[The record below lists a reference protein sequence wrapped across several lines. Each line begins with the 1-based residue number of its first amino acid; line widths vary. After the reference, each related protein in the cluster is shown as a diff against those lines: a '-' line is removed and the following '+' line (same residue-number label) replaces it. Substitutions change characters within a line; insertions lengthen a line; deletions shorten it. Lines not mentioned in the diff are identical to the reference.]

1 MAKIIKSK
9 KLISVF
15 FIALL
20 CICLGAAFIGM
31 PTSAASGNGENV
43 SDADVCNF
51 VYGDANGDGIVS
63 SADVLLLRKYMAN
76 YDYDT
81 GSSTIVL
88 GPPASEP
95 PVTTSVPVT
104 TVPVTTVPV
113 TTAPVITADPTEYA
127 VYYPLYVQEGLVYH
141 LNFAGA
147 KEGITIVGGTKYED
161 TEALAASRFA
171 AADSNYTP
179 FYAFLREGITNPF
192 SGGTATISEGGWKFV
207 TPYIYGY
214 WYDENGKLLHTSGSV
229 ATFDNFVT
237 ETGITGVPY
246 YMNGEKYVVADAKR
260 TIDGVTKTTYLLLH
274 RAHSNAIGY
283 YISSGTWGGAHYS
296 SAFGDNYINLGK
308 GNVPTFMNGGVS
320 TVVNESGKYTV
331 DLTVSVPKNSHVT
344 LFMGAPYN
352 IKDIDGVATVYPQGL
367 ANSYIV
373 TPATSNFKNVGLGYI
388 AVENVNSYS
397 FTVDATD
404 VANYNVKL
412 GFYGN
417 GASYGTQDLVSQINT
432 FANTWQYAMRNDG
445 TRTYALRVYDKLL
458 TEKDALQNHFADLAI
473 FNKLDIEEFSK
484 LETEEK
490 LYVYGAFKNVAV
502 DFDGDLQ
509 KLLDDAIDEV
519 KAPVTTAPVTTA
531 PPVVIYSVSYSANGQ
546 SGTINVNKGDSFILP
561 VVEKDGYTFSG
572 YYTGNVQVTDNAGKK
587 LSTYTL
593 SSDITVEAKYTRLPS
608 DADENGE
615 YLGNPNEL
623 YYKSTTFTHKIARNP
638 WDMIL
643 YNGKLYVGGG
653 YYGGG
658 WVSAPPINTYN
669 TSTGEWSYVD
679 FNVRMYE
686 AFDENSTAKSWYDLP
701 ATNSSSNVVVGSIKG
716 IPVSTDCEISN
727 FRWINGKP
735 FALGADSIN
744 EYTWADGTVSS
755 KLPSAVDSTDT
766 QKYVSNLSGNYYAM
780 ETDENGNDVWVEY
793 RNNVLHGTHVYDVVE
808 IDYNGGKA
816 LMFAVG
822 TSGTPMPVKILTN
835 KDTKTYITPKFYL
848 KDGTVYSGN
857 SNNRV
862 YNFFKTDKG
871 IFAFYA
877 HQGGTAKKIFK
888 YNVVNGE
895 HRFDEVRDI
904 TINATTSDTKNYQQ
918 SDVNSSGTA
927 ISTRRL
933 TTDFMRTES
942 YDGYAYYTTGY
953 LYKTK
958 TFVRN
963 ETTAISAPNGAII
976 TDLMVRDGVLYAL
989 GFVKTNATTNVYTN
1003 YVWSLDS
1010 SNKFT
1015 EIRSFTSTGAY
1026 ALSFEMD
1033 SEFFYVGLGGPTT
1046 HVTTAVTTVGDI
1058 VKLAI
1063 EPISR

>member
-1 MAKIIKSK
+1 MTKSIKSK
-9 KLISVF
+9 ALIATL
-15 FIALL
+15 IITLL

-76 YDYDT
+76 YDYDS
-81 GSSTIVL
+81 GSSTVVL
-88 GPPASEP
+88 GPPTSEP

-104 TVPVTTVPV
+104 MT
-113 TTAPVITADPTEYA
+113 
-127 VYYPLYVQEGLVYH
+127 
-141 LNFAGA
+141 
-147 KEGITIVGGTKYED
+147 
-161 TEALAASRFA
+161 
-171 AADSNYTP
+171 
-179 FYAFLREGITNPF
+179 
-192 SGGTATISEGGWKFV
+192 
-207 TPYIYGY
+207 
-214 WYDENGKLLHTSGSV
+214 
-229 ATFDNFVT
+229 
-237 ETGITGVPY
+237 
-246 YMNGEKYVVADAKR
+246 
-260 TIDGVTKTTYLLLH
+260 
-274 RAHSNAIGY
+274 
-283 YISSGTWGGAHYS
+283 
-296 SAFGDNYINLGK
+296 
-308 GNVPTFMNGGVS
+308 
-320 TVVNESGKYTV
+320 
-331 DLTVSVPKNSHVT
+331 
-344 LFMGAPYN
+344 
-352 IKDIDGVATVYPQGL
+352 
-367 ANSYIV
+367 
-373 TPATSNFKNVGLGYI
+373 
-388 AVENVNSYS
+388 
-397 FTVDATD
+397 
-404 VANYNVKL
+404 
-412 GFYGN
+412 
-417 GASYGTQDLVSQINT
+417 
-432 FANTWQYAMRNDG
+432 
-445 TRTYALRVYDKLL
+445 
-458 TEKDALQNHFADLAI
+458 
-473 FNKLDIEEFSK
+473 
-484 LETEEK
+484 
-490 LYVYGAFKNVAV
+490 
-502 DFDGDLQ
+502 
-509 KLLDDAIDEV
+509 
-519 KAPVTTAPVTTA
+519 PVTTA
-531 PPVVIYSVSYSANGQ
+531 PPVITYSVSYSVNGQ
-546 SGTINVNKGDSFILP
+546 SGSVNVKEGEGFELP

-669 TSTGEWSYVD
+669 TSTGEWSYAD

-716 IPVSTDCEISN
+716 ISVSSDCEISN

-766 QKYVSNLSGNYYAM
+766 QKYVSNNLGNYYAM
-780 ETDENGNDVWVEY
+780 ETDENGNDVWVDY

-835 KDTKTYITPKFYL
+835 KDTKTYISPKFYL

-862 YNFFKTDKG
+862 YNFFKTDEG
-871 IFAFYA
+871 IFALYM
-877 HQGGTAKKIFK
+877 HQGGTDRKIFK
-888 YNVVNGE
+888 YNVVGTE

-904 TINATTSDTKNYQQ
+904 TINASTSDTKNYQQ

-933 TTDFMRTES
+933 YVDFMRTES

-958 TFVRN
+958 TFVKS
-963 ETTAISAPNGAII
+963 ETTAIAAPNSAII
-976 TDLMVRDGVLYAL
+976 TDLMVRDGVLYVL
-989 GFVKTNATTNVYTN
+989 GFEKTNSTTNAYTN

-1046 HVTTAVTTVGDI
+1046 HVTTTVTTVGDI

-1063 EPISR
+1063 EPIS